1 MAKIVRAISDMGGVV
16 ISVIDST
23 DIVRRME
30 EIHKTSRV
38 VSAAFG
44 RLLTA
49 SELMASNLK
58 SYDDSITLRIKA
70 DGPIGLL
77 TVACDGRGNC
87 KGFVE
92 NNVVELPLKADG
104 KLDVGTAVGKNGYL
118 YVVKDL
124 GMKDPYV
131 GSIPLESG
139 EIAEDITAYYA
150 YSEQIPTVCA
160 LGVLVNPDLS
170 IKRAGGYLLQL
181 LPGATEEE
189 ISLVEKNIKNI
200 KSITSFYEQDKT
212 EYDVINTVMDGFN
225 PSILDEYDCRYK
237 CDCSKERVEK
247 ALISIGKTELERL
260 RDEEEQIEMTCHY
273 CDKKYYFTKKDL
285 TGMINSLQKNK

>member
-1 MAKIVRAISDMGGVV
+1 MARLVRAISDMGGVV

-23 DIVRRME
+23 DIVKRME
-30 EIHKTSRV
+30 EIHQTSAV
-38 VSAAFG
+38 VSAALG

-49 SELMASNLK
+49 SQLMTSNLK
-58 SYDDSITLRIKA
+58 HVDDSITIRIKA
-70 DGPIGLL
+70 DGPIGLM
-77 TVACDGRGNC
+77 TVGCDGRGNC

-92 NNVVELPLKADG
+92 NNIVEVPLKAPG
-104 KLDVGTAVGKNGYL
+104 KLDVGAAVGKDGYL
-118 YVVKDL
+118 YVVKDIGL
-124 GMKDPYV
+124 KEPYV

-189 ISLVEKNIKNI
+189 ITMLENNIRNVP
-200 KSITSFYEQDKT
+200 SITAFFEQDKT
-212 EYDVINTVMDGFN
+212 VYDVVNTILDGFN
-225 PSILDEYDCRYK
+225 PNVLDESEVHYH
-237 CDCSKERVEK
+237 CDCNRDRVEK
-247 ALISIGKTELERL
+247 ALISIGIEDLEML
-260 RDEEEQIEMTCHY
+260 RDEEEQIEMGCQY
-273 CDKKYYFTKKDL
+273 CDAKYYFTKNDL
-285 TGMINSLQKNK
+285 DKMIKSLKKA